1 MRKVSRS
8 YFKNKKLILG
18 RGKTQKGRYFPIAVS
33 LAPLNGEVMG
43 KILGKGKKRANK
55 RPR

>member
-18 RGKTQKGRYFPIAVS
+18 RGKTQKGRYFPIAAS
-33 LAPLNGEVMG
+33 LTPLNGEVMG
-43 KILGKGKKRANK
+43 KVLGKGKKRANK